1 MFVDEAQI
9 KVEAGKGGSGCL
21 SFRRE
26 KHTPRG
32 GPDGGNGGVGGSIY
46 LLADPHLNTL
56 VDFQFAR
63 QFQAQNGRPG
73 AGRDC
78 TGKDGDDLYIPVPV
92 GTMVSDAETREL
104 IGELLNPGQS
114 MIVAHGGSHGLG
126 NACFKSSTNRTPRK
140 TTSGKPGESRLLNLE
155 LRLLA
160 DVGLVGLPNAGKSS
174 FIRKVTNAT
183 PKTAPYPFTTLK
195 PALGVV
201 SMDRGRSYT
210 IADIPGLIEGAS
222 AGSGLGIQFLKHL
235 GHTRLLFHFI
245 DIAQSDDVDSLI
257 HDIQTI
263 EKELGEFDTQLLEK
277 PRWLVFNKIDL
288 LSDDEASRRISS
300 VLDGITS
307 IGETVA
313 VSALTGTGCR
323 KLAGMGMTWLENN
336 RVETKAS
343 ELSDFEAELLT

>member
-9 KVEAGKGGSGCL
+9 RVEAGNGGSGCL

-32 GPDGGNGGVGGSIY
+32 GPDGGNGGVGGSVY

-56 VDFQFAR
+56 VDFQFVR
-63 QFQAQNGRPG
+63 QFRAHNGRPG

-78 TGKDGDDLYIPVPV
+78 TGKDGDDLIIPVPV
-92 GTMVSDAETREL
+92 GTVVSDAETTEL
-104 IGELLNPGQS
+104 IGELLESAQS
-114 MIVAHGGSHGLG
+114 MIVAHGGAHGLG
-126 NACFKSSTNRTPRK
+126 NACFKSSTNRTPRH
-140 TTSGKPGESRLLNLE
+140 TTVGKRGESRLLRLE

-210 IADIPGLIEGAS
+210 IADVPGLIEGAS

-235 GHTRLLFHFI
+235 SHTRLLFHFV
-245 DIAQSDDVDSLI
+245 DIAQSDDVDSLM

-263 EKELGEFDTQLLEK
+263 ETELGEFDAQLLER

-288 LSDDEASRRISS
+288 LADDEAESRIRC
-300 VLDGITS
+300 VLDRIDFG
-307 IGETVA
+307 GQAMA

-323 KLAGMGMTWLENN
+323 KLAGKAMTWLERNP
-336 RVETKAS
+336 VDPELSQAS
-343 ELSDFEAELLT
+343 EDETEMLT